1 MTSAQPV
8 GKSGLDLT
16 VLFGGGQLVDRVLST
31 AKEGGITLR
40 REVPFAPARL
50 ITFRFKKRHTLPLK
64 IDFPFSNRFSLS
76 LVHCSYLQSQLS
88 KHISIAFFHN
98 ENWQLDKKS
107 HNRQGGDKSYIAG

>member
-16 VLFGGGQLVDRVLST
+16 GLFGGGQLVDRVLST
-31 AKEGGITLR
+31 AKEVGITLR
-40 REVPFAPARL
+40 REVPFVPARL
-50 ITFRFKKRHTLPLK
+50 VTFRFKKRHTLPLK

-76 LVHCSYLQSQLS
+76 LVHCSYLQITIKQTN
-88 KHISIAFFHN
+88 KHCFFHN

>member
-16 VLFGGGQLVDRVLST
+16 GLFGAGQLIDRVLST
-31 AKEGGITLR
+31 AKEGEITLR

-50 ITFRFKKRHTLPLK
+50 VTFRFKKRHTLPLK

-76 LVHCSYLQSQLS
+76 LVHCSYLQITIKQTNKHCFFSQRKL
-88 KHISIAFFHN
+88 A
-98 ENWQLDKKS
+98 
-107 HNRQGGDKSYIAG
+107 A